1 MTDLTRMK
9 RGEKGKVVKIV
20 GGFGLL
26 RRLEALGIR
35 KGVVIIKASAQIM
48 RGPITLKEGN
58 TEVAIGYGMA
68 KRVFVELE

>member
-35 KGVVIIKASAQIM
+35 NGVEVTKASAQIM
-48 RGPITLKEGN
+48 RGPITLKAGN